1 MQLMTRKNYI
11 MQYHAMPHRANLT
24 KHIAILHSY
33 GHHFRYH
40 VDMRMSRKHL
50 ERAAACLAK
59 ENRPVF
65 RLSFATQ
72 GSSFPQLQ
80 ICHAPCRTFLHPL
93 CHFKLPTWKPG
104 KRSTFGCVLLMKQ
117 SIVKCSGFSANIHHS
132 CHKGQLG
139 PFAQCDL
146 VHTGQNRTMQYF
158 CTQA

>member
-1 MQLMTRKNYI
+1 MTI
-11 MQYHAMPHRANLT
+11 CGNLT
-24 KHIAILHSY
+24 KRIAILHSY

-117 SIVKCSGFSANIHHS
+117 NIGKDVTNVLDFLLIYIIPVTKVNLDHLHS
-132 CHKGQLG
+132 
-139 PFAQCDL
+139 
-146 VHTGQNRTMQYF
+146 VI
-158 CTQA
+158 